1 MSFSAKVEY
10 LRRST
15 SPSTRTHLHAAHWP
29 SLQPCGRAM
38 PCRNAALRTVSP
50 SSTPNSTSTGRR
62 RTVYALLMRPPLL
75 VVVDESGGGRTAAP
89 TKRGRSVA
97 GVDGEA
103 RAVLREV
110 LLPLLG
116 GHLAQQLQRRQERV
130 A

>member
-75 VVVDESGGGRTAAP
+75 VVVDERVDSGA
-89 TKRGRSVA
+89 KRNGLS
-97 GVDGEA
+97 EA
-103 RAVLREV
+103 NLDVFA
-110 LLPLLG
+110 
-116 GHLAQQLQRRQERV
+116 
-130 A
+130 